1 MSWFQFLEIFLV
13 PFRYSTR
20 SFHSGPHPDVGGTS
34 GTMAGDF
41 EDEVTSPND
50 PLFMFHHANMD
61 RNNRW
66 WMHTAAAKS
75 AIYYG
80 YPARES
86 SRTIFVL
93 TFYL

>member
-1 MSWFQFLEIFLV
+1 
-13 PFRYSTR
+13 
-20 SFHSGPHPDVGGTS
+20 
-34 GTMAGDF
+34 MAGDF
-41 EDEVTSPND
+41 EDTVTSPND
-50 PLFMFHHANMD
+50 PLFMFHHANLD

-86 SRTIFVL
+86 SRTITPFL
-93 TFYL
+93 CSLSIFDLWFAIGYS